1 MDNRSL
7 RPAFSIPSKTRPVV
21 LETKPMPD
29 LFKTKTMTF
38 FVLKVTYYAAALQEG
53 FEASIF
59 KDKAKAS
66 DL

>member
-1 MDNRSL
+1 
-7 RPAFSIPSKTRPVV
+7 
-21 LETKPMPD
+21 MPD